1 MEHIRVV
8 LSSDLPMVCV
18 LEGWAAVW
26 IWGYTLILSPC
37 KSSSHTQTS
46 VSRVWLSSSKLP
58 GEIQVL
64 VMQIACLEL
73 RLGRMNVGSCDSN
86 YCTMVLYVYECG
98 QGEVHTG
105 RLISQPTFVLHIW
118 TDGAGVTL
126 HRKLCSLVP
135 QHVYLQKRARINPYI
150 PFTFWVIL
158 WALS

>member
-1 MEHIRVV
+1 MIFI
-8 LSSDLPMVCV
+8 SMQ
-18 LEGWAAVW
+18 
-26 IWGYTLILSPC
+26 IKFT
-37 KSSSHTQTS
+37 HTQTS

-105 RLISQPTFVLHIW
+105 RLISQANIRFAYLDRRRGGH
-118 TDGAGVTL
+118 VTQETL
-126 HRKLCSLVP
+126 
-135 QHVYLQKRARINPYI
+135 
-150 PFTFWVIL
+150 
-158 WALS
+158 